1 MRRAIACRAMSDLFS
16 VQGKKAVVTGGSRGI
31 GLMIARGL
39 LEGGAEVVI
48 SSRKADQLEAARAEL
63 AELGP
68 VTAVTADLSSQEG
81 AVALGAAVRERFDRL
96 DVLVNNAGA
105 SWGEPIDSYPDA
117 AWDRVLDTNVR
128 GVFHLTVATLDL
140 LRASATAED
149 PARVINL
156 GSVDGLRPPM
166 MESYAYSASKA
177 AVHQLTRHL
186 AKRLAAE
193 RITVNAIAPGP
204 FPSQMMA
211 FMLDDPDRKAL
222 VEGQIPLGRVGE
234 PDDVVGLTTFLASRA
249 GAYLTGT
256 VIPLD
261 GGYSGAS

>member
-1 MRRAIACRAMSDLFS
+1 MSDLFS
-16 VQGKKAVVTGGSRGI
+16 VKGKTAVVTGGSRGI

-39 LEGGAEVVI
+39 VEAGADVVI
-48 SSRKADQLEAARAEL
+48 SSRKQDQLDAAAAEL
-63 AELGP
+63 SRLGSC
-68 VTAVTADLSSQEG
+68 VAVQADLSSQEG
-81 AVALGAAVRERFDRL
+81 AVALAAAVRERFDRL

-105 SWGEPIDSYPDA
+105 SWGEPIDSYPDH

-128 GVFHLTVATLDL
+128 GVFQLTVAALDL
-140 LRASATAED
+140 LRAAASDDD
-149 PARVINL
+149 PARVINI

-166 MESYAYSASKA
+166 METYAYSASKA

-204 FPSQMMA
+204 FPSKMMA
-211 FMLDDPDRKAL
+211 FALDNPEAKAA
-222 VEGQIPLGRVGE
+222 VEQQIPLGRIGQ
-234 PDDVVGLTTFLASRA
+234 PDDVVGLALFLSARA

>member
-1 MRRAIACRAMSDLFS
+1 MSDLFS
-16 VQGKKAVVTGGSRGI
+16 VKGKTAVVTGGSRGV

-39 LEGGAEVVI
+39 VEAGAEVIV
-48 SSRKADQLEAARAEL
+48 SSRKADALEAAAAEL
-63 AELGP
+63 SQIGEC
-68 VTAVTADLSSQEG
+68 TAVQADLSSQEG
-81 AVALGAAVRERFDRL
+81 AVALADAIRGRFDRL

-105 SWGEPIDSYPDA
+105 SWGEPIDSYPDK

-128 GVFHLTVATLDL
+128 GVFQLTVATLDL
-140 LRASATAED
+140 LRASASEED
-149 PARVINL
+149 PARVINI
-156 GSVDGLRPPM
+156 GSVDGIRAPM

-186 AKRLAAE
+186 AKRLASE
-193 RITVNAIAPGP
+193 QITVNAIAPGP

-211 FMLDDPDRKAL
+211 FMLDDPERRAI
-222 VEGQIPLGRVGE
+222 VEQQIPLGRVGQ
-234 PDDVVGLTTFLASRA
+234 PDDIVGLTTFLASRA

-261 GGYSGAS
+261 GGYLGGT

>member
-1 MRRAIACRAMSDLFS
+1 MASDLFS
-16 VQGKKAVVTGGSRGI
+16 VRGKTAVVTGGSRGI

-39 LEGGAEVVI
+39 LEAGAEVLI
-48 SSRKADQLEAARAEL
+48 SSRKAEQLEAAAE
-63 AELGP
+63 ELSGIGP
-68 VTAVTADLSSQEG
+68 VTAVPADLSSQAG
-81 AVALGAAVRERFDRL
+81 AIALAEAVGERFDRL

-105 SWGEPIDSYPDA
+105 SWGEPIESYPDE

-128 GVFHLTVATLDL
+128 GVFQLTVATLDL
-140 LRASATAED
+140 LRAAASPED

-156 GSVDGLRPPM
+156 GSVDGIRPPM

-186 AKRLAAE
+186 AKRLASE
-193 RITVNAIAPGP
+193 QITVNAIAPGP
-204 FPSQMMA
+204 FPSKMMA
-211 FMLDDPDRKAL
+211 FVLDDPDRRAL

-234 PDDVVGLTTFLASRA
+234 PDDVTGLTIFLASRA

-261 GGYSGAS
+261 GGYSGAT

>member
-1 MRRAIACRAMSDLFS
+1 MAGDLFS
-16 VQGKKAVVTGGSRGI
+16 VEGKTAVVTGGSRGI

-39 LEGGAEVVI
+39 LEAGAEVVI
-48 SSRKADQLEAARAEL
+48 SSRKADQLEAAAE
-63 AELGP
+63 ELSQIGAC
-68 VTAVTADLSSQEG
+68 TAVPADLSSQAG
-81 AVALGAAVRERFDRL
+81 ATALADAVRERFDRL
-96 DVLVNNAGA
+96 DILVNNAGA
-105 SWGEPIDSYPDA
+105 SWGESIDTYPDK

-128 GVFHLTVATLDL
+128 GVFQLTVAALDL

-149 PARVINL
+149 PARVINI

-193 RITVNAIAPGP
+193 QITVNAIAPGP
-204 FPSQMMA
+204 FPSKMMA
-211 FMLDDPDRKAL
+211 FVLDNPDTRAV
-222 VEGQIPLGRVGE
+222 VEQTIPLGRIGAPE
-234 PDDVVGLTTFLASRA
+234 DVAGLTIFLCSRA